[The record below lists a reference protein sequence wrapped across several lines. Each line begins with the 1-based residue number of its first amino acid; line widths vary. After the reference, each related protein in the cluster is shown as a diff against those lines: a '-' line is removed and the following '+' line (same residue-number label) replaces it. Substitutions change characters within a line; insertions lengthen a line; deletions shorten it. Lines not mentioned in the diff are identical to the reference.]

1 MVKHPNHIAVVF
13 IIIIMKKDFLV
24 IETYMGIPEPVVS
37 WSEMFIQNKHGE
49 NTRAQEVLRS
59 NLWVQRVLPVTV
71 THAEPFLW
79 LGSRLW
85 PHHQS
90 PPAHRYVLILLSE
103 KFTTLF
109 NAGAARDSTVTTK
122 NNLKN
127 NISWGTKHISSSV
140 HVQRNHKQICLTE
153 SIHDLVW
160 SIQIWLNFSTCG
172 LSTSPYTPPLFFLFK
187 HTALLSPLFPL
198 PSFPLPPF
206 FSKHENGAGAI
217 KES

>member
-49 NTRAQEVLRS
+49 NTRAGEVLRS

-172 LSTSPYTPPLFFLFK
+172 LSTSPYTPPFLS
-187 HTALLSPLFPL
+187 L
-198 PSFPLPPF
+198 
-206 FSKHENGAGAI
+206 
-217 KES
+217 